1 MDHHKNSLAIK
12 TTNTK
17 QNNTGDSNGMH
28 TSNLGHNYMK
38 DDMIGMNQNANNI
51 LSGTKGDNTITTETM
66 SNMKGM

>member
-1 MDHHKNSLAIK
+1 
-12 TTNTK
+12 
-17 QNNTGDSNGMH
+17 MH